1 MLPDL
6 AISNASLGVPGVVD
20 DVMILGNEGRGA
32 RDQLTPR
39 RGRSPSP
46 TPRRRIVRAP
56 TNLLAQEAMQAAP
69 RAAAVAPLTASVR
82 LVDDGQPLLGRDAET
97 FWASAARPAARDS
110 EPARLAL
117 TVARA
122 AVGGTAP
129 WLIDRFFAEQDGGWL
144 R

>member
-39 RGRSPSP
+39 RGRSSSP
-46 TPRRRIVRAP
+46 TLRRRIERAP
-56 TNLLAQEAMQAAP
+56 TNLLAQEAMQAGR

-82 LVDDGQPLLGRDAET
+82 LVDDGQPLLSRDADSL
-97 FWASAARPAARDS
+97 WASAARPAARGP
-110 EPARLAL
+110 EPALLAL
-117 TVARA
+117 VVAEARA
-122 AVGGTAP
+122 NRAAP
-129 WLIDRFFAEQDGGWL
+129 WLIDRLLAEPDSDWL
-144 R
+144 W